1 MGKKRHHSR
10 KPEALERRR
19 QIRVLHQALD
29 EKLDPLHAVLDKAES
44 EEDPLHK
51 ALDRFERKE
60 FSDEASTKRSIFRD
74 RERTLNQNGGH
85 TGESD
90 GDNPAIDSRSTNAIP
105 SSSSSTLA
113 SSTAERCSAT
123 RPDCADGSC
132 SVREAD
138 DLDGRHDLGGRCHAG
153 APFGRGERKV
163 ELGDGGDA
171 AGECGEDL
179 K

>member
-1 MGKKRHHSR
+1 MPKKRKHSR
-10 KPEALERRR
+10 KPEALERRA
-19 QIRVLHQALD
+19 QIRLLHRHLD
-29 EKLDPLHAVLDKAES
+29 EELDPLHR
-44 EEDPLHK
+44 
-51 ALDRFERKE
+51 ALDEQEIPRAPSKQV
-60 FSDEASTKRSIFRD
+60 SGNEAQPVVW
-74 RERTLNQNGGH
+74 ERTLNQNGGH

-90 GDNPAIDSRSTNAIP
+90 GDNPATDSRSTNAI
-105 SSSSSTLA
+105 SGSSSSTLA

-138 DLDGRHDLGGRCHAG
+138 DLDGRHDLGGRGHAG